1 MTFHLKIFLKI
12 VLFSAL
18 THTLCAQSKIPYK
31 ALSTMMNLASGK
43 KTIEKTILVPVYIK
57 SAGDKIDH
65 TQLKFTLSD
74 ELTKKTQKLH
84 FEILKKLPI
93 DSLNISDLEHLEE
106 DYIVKLWVPLD
117 IKAYKHWQLTHNQ
130 AKGSLQITIGTAFSS
145 KDVLEEKRAEYREK
159 LENQKSKDN
168 KGK

>member
-1 MTFHLKIFLKI
+1 MKSHLKIFLNV

-18 THTLCAQSKIPYK
+18 IDSVCAQSQIPYK
-31 ALSTMMNLASGK
+31 KLSAMLTIAGGK

-74 ELTKKTQKLH
+74 ELTKKTQKLN

-106 DYIVKLWVPLD
+106 DYTVKLWVPLD
-117 IKAYKHWQLTHNQ
+117 VKAYKHWQLTHNQ
-130 AKGSLQITIGTAFSS
+130 AKGSLQITIGAAFSS
-145 KDVLEEKRAEYREK
+145 KDVLEEERAKYREK
-159 LENQKSKDN
+159 LEEQKKKAD
-168 KGK
+168 KEK